1 MEKTKMKVLK
11 ALQELITTRESIK
24 RTESSNKK
32 NILFGVSWT
41 LTQFHIVA
49 FLKENEL
56 MNNTILARELNIS
69 KPAVTK
75 ATKKLLEH
83 KIIKEQ
89 QNEGNKKEI
98 FYVLT
103 EKGEVMAAIH
113 EKLHRNAEKQ
123 YLSLLESFNKEQLE
137 TIILFLKTL
146 TSHLKMEKRSRRE
159 YYG

>member
-1 MEKTKMKVLK
+1 MKVLK
-11 ALQELITTRESIK
+11 ALEELITTRESIK

-32 NILFGVSWT
+32 NKLFGVFWT

-49 FLKENEL
+49 FLEENEL
-56 MNNTILARELNIS
+56 VNNTLLAKELNIS

-83 KIIKEQ
+83 EIIKEQ

-103 EKGEVMAAIH
+103 EKGERMATIH
-113 EKLHRNAEKQ
+113 EELHKNAEKQ
-123 YLSLLESFNKEQLE
+123 YLSLLDSFDKEQLE
-137 TIILFLKTL
+137 TIILFLNTL
-146 TSHLKMEKRSRRE
+146 TSHLKTEE
-159 YYG
+159 

>member
-1 MEKTKMKVLK
+1 MESTKVKVLK
-11 ALQELITTRESIK
+11 ALEELITTRESIK

-32 NILFGVSWT
+32 NRLFGVSWT

-49 FLKENEL
+49 LLEENEL
-56 MNNTILARELNIS
+56 VNNTLLAKELNIS

-83 KIIKEQ
+83 EIIKEQ

-98 FYVLT
+98 FYILT
-103 EKGEVMAAIH
+103 EKGKRMAAIH
-113 EKLHRNAEKQ
+113 EELHRNAEEQ
-123 YLSLLESFNKEQLE
+123 YLSLLDSFNKEQLE

-146 TSHLKMEKRSRRE
+146 TSHLKMEE
-159 YYG
+159 